1 MNLYSWLPDL
11 VYIYNVC
18 CVLLRYTHCIF
29 TIQLLYFSLYVTMI
43 VSSLYIVYYLLCSS
57 IVLSLPTMFRFIHY
71 MTGWLVPHRYL
82 GNGIQVCAPSLLR
95 PCLGLISCTIIAR
108 NTKPGVWIHLGMAVS
123 CTKSRALQPTF
134 SPLTYF

>member
-1 MNLYSWLPDL
+1 MLCFVEIYAL
-11 VYIYNVC
+11 YIYNTIVVFFFIC
-18 CVLLRYTHCIF
+18 YNDSFLLIHSLLFTLFFNSFIF
-29 TIQLLYFSLYVTMI
+29 TYNV
-43 VSSLYIVYYLLCSS
+43 
-57 IVLSLPTMFRFIHY
+57 RFIHY